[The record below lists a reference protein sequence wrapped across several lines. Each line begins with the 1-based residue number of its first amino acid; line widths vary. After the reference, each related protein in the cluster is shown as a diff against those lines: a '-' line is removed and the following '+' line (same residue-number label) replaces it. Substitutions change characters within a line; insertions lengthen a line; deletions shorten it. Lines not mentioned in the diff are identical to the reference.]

1 MNPADHDYRQLLSL
15 IAHELRSP
23 AAVVAGYLRL
33 LLHNGAQGPPEPE
46 RKMIE
51 EASRSCACLLD
62 IVRELDYLA
71 DLEETRPSRSH
82 GQVQIF
88 SLCDDVVR
96 AAERAG
102 RAVTFSCAD
111 IDRPALVE
119 GDADRLKRALK
130 GLLAAVQRER
140 GARPLSAYG
149 FVSLDNGSR
158 SAVMAIGDASIAFR
172 RDAILASRATSFDR
186 WRGGTGMSLPIAC
199 RIVEAH
205 GGCVWSLPADSPG
218 ACALSLPL
226 V

>member
-1 MNPADHDYRQLLSL
+1 MNPANYEYRQLLSL

-33 LLHNGAQGPPEPE
+33 LLKNGAQGLPEPE

-62 IVRELDYLA
+62 IVRELDDLA
-71 DLEETRPSRSH
+71 DLEESGPSRSH
-82 GQVQIF
+82 AQVHIF
-88 SLCDDVVR
+88 SLCDEVVR
-96 AAERAG
+96 GAVRTG

-119 GDADRLKRALK
+119 GDADRLKRALN
-130 GLLAAVQRER
+130 GLVAAVQRER
-140 GARPLSAYG
+140 GARPLEAWG
-149 FVSLDNGSR
+149 FVNLDNGAR
-158 SAVMAIGDASIAFR
+158 CAVMALGDAGIAFR
-172 RDAILASRATSFDR
+172 RDGILASRGTSFDR

-205 GGCVWSLPADSPG
+205 GGCVWSLPDSPG
-218 ACALSLPL
+218 ACAVSLPL